1 MIDYNFRILQYNEF
15 ENLTRD
21 LLQAEFN
28 IYIESFKDGKDSGID
43 FRYGTVKGDNNVIVQ
58 VKRYNDWNEL
68 KRQLEKEVIK
78 VKKLNP
84 RRYILSTSAG
94 LSPVNK
100 STILTMFRPYIINT
114 EDIYGRDDL
123 NNLVGKHKNI
133 EEKYYKLWLAST
145 TVLQEIINKDVRNW
159 SRFELDSIKEQIS
172 TYVTNDSYHQA
183 FKILKEH
190 RYVII
195 SGIPGIGKT
204 TLARML
210 VYNIL
215 ADGYEEFV
223 CIQDN
228 LNDGAKL
235 FQKGRKQV
243 FFFDDFLGSNV
254 FEPFEK
260 DFDKNLISF
269 IDAIKREKDKIF
281 ILTTREYILS
291 EAKIRY
297 EKFQTNNIE
306 IAKCTVDLGVY
317 TRYIRANILY
327 NHLAEADLPNQ
338 YIEQILHDKRYK
350 NLIDHPHF
358 NPRIIETYIDR
369 KLWQNFPAE
378 EFMLRFEEFFYKPMM
393 VWQLAFENL
402 DIKAR
407 YSLLVLVSMGKEVYI
422 ENWYD
427 AFQYFCRS
435 THSTLG
441 LKCDEQE
448 WKKILKVLQDCFIKI
463 NISDDNTIV
472 YHFNPSILGFV
483 VAYLN
488 ESKETQ
494 KLILQNA
501 YYVEQLCVIFR
512 DSPRSIFGGVAY
524 VCINEN
530 LFQCVVK
537 RFEEIM
543 SKEPKSCE
551 LSYYQGKLHGQ
562 RGFNEVLFFTKFI
575 ESYPILLRRSV
586 GLIERIIDP
595 NIFTYHSTPFSARAD
610 LLPKMDWNKI
620 SVNLDPI
627 IESMTSEDL
636 QIHEYRD
643 LLEML
648 DAMEMSERKEEK
660 SLVTR
665 IEDDIYH
672 ALEYTIT
679 DEKEVEELSGL
690 VDEILELIPY
700 DLFKNDFLRDIEEK
714 MNSFEEPENVY
725 NEDFYRELGGGFK
738 RDEAN
743 IDEMMTS
750 LRKFSDFI

>member
-1 MIDYNFRILQYNEF
+1 M
-15 ENLTRD
+15 
-21 LLQAEFN
+21 FN
-28 IYIESFKDGKDSGID
+28 PYLVD
-43 FRYGTVKGDNNVIVQ
+43 
-58 VKRYNDWNEL
+58 
-68 KRQLEKEVIK
+68 
-78 VKKLNP
+78 
-84 RRYILSTSAG
+84 TS
-94 LSPVNK
+94 
-100 STILTMFRPYIINT
+100 
-114 EDIYGRDDL
+114 DIYGRDDL
-123 NNLVGKHKNI
+123 NNLVGKHKDI

-145 TVLQEIINKDVRNW
+145 TVLQEIVNKDVRNW

-172 TYVTNDSYHQA
+172 TYVTNDSFQLAYE
-183 FKILKEH
+183 ILKEH

-254 FEPFEK
+254 FEPLEK
-260 DFDKNLISF
+260 DFDKKLISF

-369 KLWQNFPAE
+369 KLWRNFPAE
-378 EFMLRFEEFFYKPMM
+378 EFMLRFEEFFYKPIM

-407 YSLLVLVSMGKEVYI
+407 YSLLVLVSMGKEIYI

-441 LKCDEQE
+441 ITCDEQE

-463 NISDDNTIV
+463 NKSDLHTLV
-472 YHFNPSILGFV
+472 YHFNPSIRGFV

-488 ESKETQ
+488 DSKETQ
-494 KLILQNA
+494 KLVLQNA
-501 YYVEQLCVIFR
+501 YYVEQLCAIFR
-512 DSPRSIFGGVAY
+512 DSPRSFFGGDAY
-524 VCINEN
+524 VCISED
-530 LFQCVVK
+530 LFQYVVK
-537 RFEEIM
+537 RFEEM
-543 SKEPKSCE
+543 MTKGPKSCE
-551 LSYYQGKLHGQ
+551 LSIYRGEIHGQ
-562 RGFNEVLFFTKFI
+562 RGYDEVLFFAKFI
-575 ESYPILLRRSV
+575 DSYPILLRRSA
-586 GLIERIIDP
+586 GLIERTIDP
-595 NIFTYHSTPFSARAD
+595 DVFTYQTTPFSARAD
-610 LLPKMDWNKI
+610 LLPKLDWKKI
-620 SVNLDPI
+620 PVDMNPV
-627 IESMTSEDL
+627 IESMTWENHDIS
-636 QIHEYRD
+636 EYRD
-643 LLEML
+643 LLAML
-648 DAMEMSERKEEK
+648 DAIDMSKRKEEK

-665 IEDDIYH
+665 IEDEIYY
-672 ALEYTIT
+672 ALESSIT
-679 DEKEVEELSGL
+679 DENEVEELSGL

-700 DLFKNDFLRDIEEK
+700 DLFKSDLLSDIEEK
-714 MNSFEEPENVY
+714 KNSFNEPERDY
-725 NEDFYRELGGGFK
+725 DEDFNRDFGGGFK
-738 RDEAN
+738 KDDDAS

-750 LRKFSDFI
+750 LRTFSD